1 MEVEAAQSEAHEG
14 KEVKHPTWYMTS
26 DEYLELLK
34 ECLQEFGDN
43 GGHRW
48 HPEDLS
54 NNIEAVDS
62 VMRRVF
68 TFVADRDRARP

>member
-1 MEVEAAQSEAHEG
+1 M
-14 KEVKHPTWYMTS
+14 KHPVWYMTS
-26 DEYLELLK
+26 DEYLQLLK
-34 ECLQEFGDN
+34 DCLQEFGDN

-62 VMRRVF
+62 VVRRVF
-68 TFVADRDRARP
+68 AFVAERDRAK

>member
-1 MEVEAAQSEAHEG
+1 
-14 KEVKHPTWYMTS
+14 MTS

-43 GGHRW
+43 TGHRW

-68 TFVADRDRARP
+68 TFVAKQDQARQ